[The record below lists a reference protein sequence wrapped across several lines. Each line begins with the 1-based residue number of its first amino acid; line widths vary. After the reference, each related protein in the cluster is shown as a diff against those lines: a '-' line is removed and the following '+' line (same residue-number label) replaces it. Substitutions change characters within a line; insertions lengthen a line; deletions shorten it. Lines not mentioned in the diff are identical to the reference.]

1 MLCLHM
7 ATIRITVNLKTNN
20 SQNCQKM
27 GLYGSPTTRD
37 LKKPYSSRWVGGV
50 EGQRDM
56 VWHRGG
62 VVSVAEAEWAVPYSF
77 VVDRNWEGYLGK

>member
-20 SQNCQKM
+20 TQNCQKM

-37 LKKPYSSRWVGGV
+37 LKKPYSSRWVGGA
-50 EGQRDM
+50 EMGIGAERT
-56 VWHRGG
+56 WCGG
-62 VVSVAEAEWAVPYSF
+62 GEEVVAAGGMGSPTF
-77 VVDRNWEGYLGK
+77 TCGG